1 MSEQAAISA
10 AVEKR
15 LEGLDEFFMAALDG
29 FAQAA
34 AQQSE
39 PEFAG
44 ARPWTCLFPGTLK
57 ALNPCNRGTATAL
70 QGSQCCLHPGHA

>member
-1 MSEQAAISA
+1 MIGYIHISLWAGDVPEVSEQKAISA

-29 FAQAA
+29 FVQAA
-34 AQQSE
+34 QQQSE

-44 ARPWTCLFPGTLK
+44 AP
-57 ALNPCNRGTATAL
+57 
-70 QGSQCCLHPGHA
+70 